1 MCVFDIE
8 GGEKGSDCFYFFFE
22 RKRISGDDFLLE
34 IDNYIGKGLKLNC
47 N

>member
-1 MCVFDIE
+1 MCVPDTE
-8 GGEKGSDCFYFFFE
+8 GGEKGRDCSYFFLE

-34 IDNYIGKGLKLNC
+34 IDNYTGKGLKLNC